1 MQQFNKMK
9 KITLIILTLALSFFA
24 NAQTDSTINISLDNA
39 IIKALEQNYQIL
51 IGKKD
56 LEVSKN
62 NNSWGKAGMYP
73 TVSIGASQSNRFNNA
88 ENQMSGDRS
97 DMLTNSINPNLTA
110 QMVLFN
116 GFAIRLNKRNLEVYE
131 NMSEV
136 SLKMTLENTITD
148 VIKDYYSI
156 ILENEK
162 LKVVKKLMNLS
173 KDRYAYVKL
182 KKDLGVAVTYDV
194 LQFKNNFLTDSSN
207 YLMQLMNTKVAIRNL
222 SKTLGDSKLS
232 EYIPASDFVVNDTS
246 YSLGDLENLML
257 ANNTTLNLQYLNLKV
272 VENSIKLAKSSM
284 YPSLSLGVGADYS
297 NTRLQYFD
305 PSVNSTSY
313 SYGAYA
319 SLNLSYT
326 IFNGNNRR
334 RNISNAK
341 IEAEKLKLKTEE
353 LEMVMRNN
361 LYTIWQL
368 YENRKQ
374 LVKVA
379 EENFKAQKLNL
390 EIASEKFNSGAI
402 NSFNYRDIQMAYL
415 NTSYA
420 FLQAKYNLII
430 TENDLNKLTGT
441 ILKK

>member
-1 MQQFNKMK
+1 MK
-9 KITLIILTLALSFFA
+9 KITALVISILIFTIS
-24 NAQTDSTINISLDNA
+24 NAQTDSTIQISLDDA
-39 IIKALEQNYQIL
+39 IVKALEHNYQIL

-62 NNSWGKAGMYP
+62 NNSWGKAGRYP
-73 TVSIGASQSNRFNNA
+73 TVTVGASQANRFSNSESQLTGNR
-88 ENQMSGDRS
+88 N
-97 DMLTNSINPNLTA
+97 DMLTNSISPNLSA

-148 VIKDYYSI
+148 VVQDYYSI

-173 KDRYAYVKL
+173 KDRYGYIKL

-222 SKTLGDSKLS
+222 SKTLGDSKLN
-232 EYIPASDFVVNDTS
+232 EYSTITDFEVNDTT
-246 YSLGDLENLML
+246 YSLGELENLMF

-272 VENSIKLAKSSM
+272 VENSIKLAKSSL
-284 YPSLSLGVGADYS
+284 YPSLSLGAGADYS
-297 NTRLQYFD
+297 NSNIQYYD
-305 PSVNSTSY
+305 PSTTMSSY
-313 SYGAYA
+313 NYGAYA

-341 IEAEKLKLKTEE
+341 IEAEKLRLKTEE
-353 LEMVMRNN
+353 LEMLMRNN
-361 LYTIWQL
+361 LFTIWQL

-374 LVKVA
+374 LLKVA
-379 EENFKAQKLNL
+379 EENYKAQKLNL
-390 EIASEKFNSGAI
+390 DIASEKFNSGAI

-420 FLQAKYNLII
+420 YLQAKYNLII
-430 TENDLNKLTGT
+430 TDNDLNKLTGS